1 LPRAHFGPAD
11 SGHGA
16 ADIGPAQSKV
26 DAPMSRPGEQVALEQ
41 LQREVMRLVQ
51 ARDWPNALTHIDRV
65 LKVRPDMP
73 RMLLNQAQCLLAMG
87 RRLEARKSADAAL
100 SLAERDAVLLDALGS
115 FYSFAGHQRDALKAF
130 ERAVAL
136 APDNAHFM
144 FNRATVQ
151 RFLGNLSAAEADYD
165 QVIALRPLDFEAYKN
180 RSDLRTQ
187 TAERNHVAEL
197 EGLVTRGFADWR
209 AEMQIRYSLAKEYE
223 DLGEYAKSFTHL
235 REGAAKRRA
244 NLHYDVTVDV
254 ATVDWIMEAFPG
266 GPAQLPPA
274 ADGSVQRNPPF
285 SAKAVPQPAVAKQPV
300 PIFIVGLPRSGTT
313 LVDRILSSHSNVK
326 SAGELNDF
334 ALAMVAAV
342 RRDNTAQL
350 PRREL
355 VARSAHIDFAALGRE
370 YLARAAAA
378 VGSCDYF
385 TDKMPL
391 NYLYCGLIRRALP
404 NAKIIHLTRH
414 PMASG
419 YAMYK
424 TLFKDGYPFSYDL
437 REIAQYYAAYRR
449 LMDHWTATLP
459 GVIHTLSYE
468 GLVAD
473 QLTES
478 HKLLEFCGLEWE
490 EACADF
496 HRNAAATTTA
506 SASQVRQ
513 PIYDT
518 SVAQW
523 RHYVSQ
529 LAPLREALTSAG
541 INL

>member
-1 LPRAHFGPAD
+1 
-11 SGHGA
+11 
-16 ADIGPAQSKV
+16 
-26 DAPMSRPGEQVALEQ
+26 MSRPSDQFQLEQ
-41 LQREVMRLVQ
+41 SQREVMRLVQ
-51 ARDWPNALTHIDRV
+51 ARDWPNALIQIDRA

-73 RMLLNQAQCLLAMG
+73 RMLLNKAQCLLAMG
-87 RRLEARKSADAAL
+87 RRGEARKSADAAL
-100 SLAERDAVLLDALGS
+100 SLAVRDAVLLDALGS

-136 APDNAHFM
+136 APDNAHFI

-165 QVIALRPLDFEAYKN
+165 KVIALRPMDFEAYKN

-197 EGLVTRGFADWR
+197 EALVSKGFADWR
-209 AEMQIRYSLAKEYE
+209 SEMQIRYCLAKEYE
-223 DLGEYAKSFTHL
+223 DLGEYTKSFAHL
-235 REGAAKRRA
+235 HQGALKRRA
-244 NLHYDVTVDV
+244 NLNYDVAADV
-254 ATVDWIMEAFPG
+254 ATVDWIVEAFPS
-266 GPAQLPPA
+266 GPAPQPA
-274 ADGSVQRNPPF
+274 ATLPAAADCPVQRNTSF
-285 SAKAVPQPAVAKQPV
+285 SAKAVHPVPQPALAIQPVPQPAVPL
-300 PIFIVGLPRSGTT
+300 FIVGLPRSGTT
-313 LVDRILSSHSNVK
+313 LVDRILSSHSKVK

-334 ALAMVAAV
+334 ALALVAAV
-342 RRDNTAQL
+342 RRDNNMAQL

-370 YLARAAAA
+370 YLERASAT
-378 VGSCDYF
+378 VGACEYF

-437 REIAQYYAAYRR
+437 KEIAQYYGAYRR
-449 LMDHWTATLP
+449 LMDHWTATMP
-459 GVIHTLSYE
+459 GAIHTLSYE

-478 HKLLEFCGLEWE
+478 RKLLEFCGLEWQD
-490 EACADF
+490 ACADF

-513 PIYDT
+513 PIYDS

-523 RHYVSQ
+523 RHYATQ
-529 LAPLREALTSAG
+529 LAPLSQALTSAG

>member
-1 LPRAHFGPAD
+1 
-11 SGHGA
+11 
-16 ADIGPAQSKV
+16 
-26 DAPMSRPGEQVALEQ
+26 MSRPSEQLQLEQ

-51 ARDWPNALTHIDRV
+51 ARDWPNALIQIDRA
-65 LKVRPDMP
+65 LKSRPDMP
-73 RMLLNQAQCLLAMG
+73 RMLLNKAQCLLAMG
-87 RRLEARKSADAAL
+87 RRGEARQSADAAW
-100 SLAERDAVLLDALGS
+100 SLASRDAVLLDALGS
-115 FYSFAGHQRDALKAF
+115 FYSFAGDQRDALKAF

-136 APDNAHFM
+136 APDNAHFI

-165 QVIALRPLDFEAYKN
+165 KVIALRPMDFEAYKN

-187 TAERNHVAEL
+187 TVERNHVAEL
-197 EGLVTRGFADWR
+197 EGLVARGFTDWR
-209 AEMQIRYSLAKEYE
+209 SETQIRYSLAKEYE
-223 DLGEYAKSFTHL
+223 DLGEYAKSFAHL
-235 REGAAKRRA
+235 QQGALKRRA
-244 NLHYDVTVDV
+244 NLNYDVTVDV
-254 ATVDWIMEAFPG
+254 ATVDWIIEAFPG
-266 GPAQLPPA
+266 GPAAIQAA
-274 ADGSVQRNPPF
+274 ADVAAQRHTSI
-285 SAKAVPQPAVAKQPV
+285 SARAIQPVPQPSAAVQPV
-300 PIFIVGLPRSGTT
+300 PLFIVGLPRSGTT
-313 LVDRILSSHSNVK
+313 LVDRILGSHSKVK

-342 RRDNTAQL
+342 RRNNNMAQL

-370 YLARAAAA
+370 YLERACAA
-378 VGSCDYF
+378 VGACAYF

-437 REIAQYYAAYRR
+437 REIAQYYGAYRR
-449 LMDHWTATLP
+449 LMDHWTATMP
-459 GVIHTLSYE
+459 GAIHTLSYE

-478 HKLLEFCGLEWE
+478 RKLLEFCGLEWE

-513 PIYDT
+513 PIYDS

-523 RHYVSQ
+523 RHYATQ
-529 LAPLREALTSAG
+529 LAPLSEALTSGG

>member
-1 LPRAHFGPAD
+1 
-11 SGHGA
+11 
-16 ADIGPAQSKV
+16 
-26 DAPMSRPGEQVALEQ
+26 MSRPGEQSQLEQ

-51 ARDWPNALTHIDRV
+51 ARDWPNALIQIDRV
-65 LKVRPDMP
+65 LKARPDMP
-73 RMLLNQAQCLLAMG
+73 RMLLNRAQCLLAMG
-87 RRLEARKSADAAL
+87 RRVAAQESANAAL
-100 SLAERDAVLLDALGS
+100 SLAARDAVLLDALGS
-115 FYSFAGHQRDALKAF
+115 FYSFSGQQRDALQAF

-136 APDNAHFM
+136 APDNAHFI

-165 QVIALRPLDFEAYKN
+165 KVIALRPMDFEAYKN

-187 TAERNHVAEL
+187 TLERNHVAEL
-197 EGLVTRGFADWR
+197 EGLVAKGFADWR

-223 DLGEYAKSFTHL
+223 DLGEYAKSFAHL

-244 NLHYDVTVDV
+244 NLSYDVTADV

-266 GPAQLPPA
+266 EPAVVPA
-274 ADGSVQRNPPF
+274 AMRPIPI
-285 SAKAVPQPAVAKQPV
+285 

-313 LVDRILSSHSNVK
+313 LVDRILSSHSKVK

-334 ALAMVAAV
+334 ALALVAAV
-342 RRDNTAQL
+342 RRDNNGAQL

-370 YLARAAAA
+370 YLERASAT
-378 VGSCDYF
+378 VGPCEYF

-391 NYLYCGLIRRALP
+391 NYLYLGLIRRALP

-437 REIAQYYAAYRR
+437 REIAQYYGAYRR
-449 LMDHWTATLP
+449 LMDHWTATMP
-459 GVIHTLSYE
+459 GAIHTLSYE

-473 QLTES
+473 QLAES
-478 HKLLEFCGLEWE
+478 RKLLEFCGLEWQD
-490 EACADF
+490 ACADF

-513 PIYDT
+513 PIYDS

-523 RHYVSQ
+523 RHYAAQ
-529 LAPLREALTSAG
+529 LAPLSEALTSAG

>member
-1 LPRAHFGPAD
+1 
-11 SGHGA
+11 
-16 ADIGPAQSKV
+16 
-26 DAPMSRPGEQVALEQ
+26 MSRPGEQFQLEQ

-51 ARDWPNALTHIDRV
+51 ARDWPNALVQIDRA

-73 RMLLNQAQCLLAMG
+73 RMLLNKAQCLLAMG
-87 RRLEARKSADAAL
+87 RRSEARASADAAL
-100 SLAERDAVLLDALGS
+100 SLATRDAVLLDALGS
-115 FYSFAGHQRDALKAF
+115 FYSFAGHQRDALEAF

-136 APDNAHFM
+136 APDNAHFI

-165 QVIALRPLDFEAYKN
+165 KVIALRPLDFEAYKN

-187 TAERNHVAEL
+187 TVERNHVAQL
-197 EGLVTRGFADWR
+197 EGLVAKGFADWR
-209 AEMQIRYSLAKEYE
+209 ADMQIRYSLAKEYE
-223 DLGEYAKSFTHL
+223 DLGEYAKSFAHL
-235 REGAAKRRA
+235 RQGAAKRRA
-244 NLHYDVTVDV
+244 NLNYDVAADV
-254 ATVDWIMEAFPG
+254 LTVDWIIEAFPR
-266 GPAQLPPA
+266 GPVAVPAA
-274 ADGSVQRNPPF
+274 ADGAVQRNTSI
-285 SAKAVPQPAVAKQPV
+285 SARAVQPV
-300 PIFIVGLPRSGTT
+300 PLFIVGLPRSGTT
-313 LVDRILSSHSNVK
+313 LVDRILSSHSKVK

-334 ALAMVAAV
+334 ALALVAAV
-342 RRDNTAQL
+342 RRNNNMMQL

-355 VARSAHIDFAALGRE
+355 VARSAHVDFAALGGE
-370 YLARAAAA
+370 YLERAAAA
-378 VGSCDYF
+378 VGACEYF

-404 NAKIIHLTRH
+404 NAKIIHLIRH

-449 LMDHWTATLP
+449 LMDHWSTTMP
-459 GVIHTLSYE
+459 GAIHTLSYE
-468 GLVAD
+468 SLVAD
-473 QLTES
+473 QLAES
-478 HKLLEFCGLEWE
+478 RKLLEFCGLEWE
-490 EACADF
+490 DACADF

-513 PIYDT
+513 PIYDS

-523 RHYVSQ
+523 RHYATQ
-529 LAPLREALTSAG
+529 LAPLSEALTSAG
-541 INL
+541 INLQGL

>member
-1 LPRAHFGPAD
+1 MTQP
-11 SGHGA
+11 
-16 ADIGPAQSKV
+16 
-26 DAPMSRPGEQVALEQ
+26 LEQ

-51 ARDWPNALTHIDRV
+51 AGDWPNALLQIDQA

-73 RMLLNQAQCLLAMG
+73 RMLLNRAQCLLAMG
-87 RRLEARKSADAAL
+87 RRVEARASADAAL
-100 SLAERDAVLLDALGS
+100 PLATRDAVLLDALGS
-115 FYSFAGHQRDALKAF
+115 FYSFAGDQLDALQAF

-136 APDNAHFM
+136 APDNAHFI

-165 QVIALRPLDFEAYKN
+165 KVIALRPMDFEAYKN

-187 TAERNHVAEL
+187 TLERNHVAEL
-197 EGLVTRGFADWR
+197 EGLVARGFADWR

-223 DLGEYAKSFTHL
+223 DLGEYTKSFAHL
-235 REGAAKRRA
+235 QQGAVKRRA
-244 NLHYDVTVDV
+244 NLNYDTTADV
-254 ATVDWIMEAFPG
+254 ATVDWIIEAFPS
-266 GPAQLPPA
+266 GPAALPPSA
-274 ADGSVQRNPPF
+274 AGAAQRNTSI
-285 SAKAVPQPAVAKQPV
+285 SATAIKPVPQPATATQPV
-300 PIFIVGLPRSGTT
+300 PLFIVGLPRSGTT
-313 LVDRILSSHSNVK
+313 LVDRILSSHSKVK

-334 ALAMVAAV
+334 ALALVAAV
-342 RRDNTAQL
+342 RRDNNNAQL

-370 YLARAAAA
+370 YLERASAT
-378 VGSCDYF
+378 VGACEYF

-437 REIAQYYAAYRR
+437 REIARYYGAYRR
-449 LMDHWTATLP
+449 LMDHWTATMP
-459 GVIHTLSYE
+459 GAIHTLSYE

-478 HKLLEFCGLEWE
+478 RKLLEFCGLEWE

-506 SASQVRQ
+506 SASEVRQ
-513 PIYDT
+513 PMYDS

-523 RHYVSQ
+523 RHYATQ
-529 LAPLREALTSAG
+529 LAPLSEALTSAG

>member
-1 LPRAHFGPAD
+1 
-11 SGHGA
+11 
-16 ADIGPAQSKV
+16 
-26 DAPMSRPGEQVALEQ
+26 MSRPRDQIQLEQV
-41 LQREVMRLVQ
+41 QREVMRLVQ
-51 ARDWPNALTHIDRV
+51 ARDWPNALIQIDRA
-65 LKVRPDMP
+65 LKARPDMP
-73 RMLLNQAQCLLAMG
+73 RMLLNKAQCLLALG
-87 RRLEARKSADAAL
+87 RRGAARESANAAL
-100 SLAERDAVLLDALGS
+100 SLAARDAVLLDALGS
-115 FYSFAGHQRDALKAF
+115 FYSFAGEQRDALKAF

-136 APDNAHFM
+136 APDNAHFI

-151 RFLGNLSAAEADYD
+151 RFLGNLSAAEGDYD
-165 QVIALRPLDFEAYKN
+165 KVIALRPTDFEAYKN

-187 TAERNHVAEL
+187 TVERNHVAEL
-197 EGLVTRGFADWR
+197 EGLVAKGFADWR
-209 AEMQIRYSLAKEYE
+209 SEMQIRYSLAKEYE
-223 DLGEYAKSFTHL
+223 DLGEYAKSFAHL

-244 NLHYDVTVDV
+244 NLSYDVTADV
-254 ATVDWIMEAFPG
+254 ATVDWIMEAFPT
-266 GPAQLPPA
+266 GPA
-274 ADGSVQRNPPF
+274 N
-285 SAKAVPQPAVAKQPV
+285 QPAVAMHPI
-300 PIFIVGLPRSGTT
+300 PIFVVGLPRSGTT
-313 LVDRILSSHSNVK
+313 LVDRILSSHSKVK

-334 ALAMVAAV
+334 ALALVAAV
-342 RRDNTAQL
+342 RRDNNKAQL

-370 YLARAAAA
+370 YLERAAAT
-378 VGSCDYF
+378 VGACEYF

-437 REIAQYYAAYRR
+437 AEIAQYYGAYRR
-449 LMDHWTATLP
+449 LMDHWTATMP
-459 GVIHTLSYE
+459 GAIHTLSYE

-478 HKLLEFCGLEWE
+478 RKLVEFCGLEWE

-513 PIYDT
+513 PIYDS

-523 RHYVSQ
+523 RHYATQ
-529 LAPLREALTSAG
+529 LAPLSDALISAG
-541 INL
+541 ITL

>member
-1 LPRAHFGPAD
+1 
-11 SGHGA
+11 
-16 ADIGPAQSKV
+16 
-26 DAPMSRPGEQVALEQ
+26 MSRPSDQFQLEQ

-51 ARDWPNALTHIDRV
+51 ARDWPNALIQIDRA
-65 LKVRPDMP
+65 LKARPDMP
-73 RMLLNQAQCLLAMG
+73 RMLLNKAQCLLAMG
-87 RRLEARKSADAAL
+87 RRGAARQSADAAL
-100 SLAERDAVLLDALGS
+100 SLASRDAVLLDALGS
-115 FYSFAGHQRDALKAF
+115 FYSFAGDQRDALKAF

-136 APDNAHFM
+136 APDNAHFI

-165 QVIALRPLDFEAYKN
+165 KVIALRPRDFEAYKN

-187 TAERNHVAEL
+187 TLERNHVAEL
-197 EGLVTRGFADWR
+197 EGLVAKGFADWR

-223 DLGEYAKSFTHL
+223 DLGEYAKSFAHL
-235 REGAAKRRA
+235 QQGAMKRRA
-244 NLHYDVTVDV
+244 NLNYDVTADV
-254 ATVDWIMEAFPG
+254 ATVDWIIEAFPQ
-266 GPAQLPPA
+266 GPAAAAQPVRQPTASMQPA
-274 ADGSVQRNPPF
+274 ADDAVQRNT
-285 SAKAVPQPAVAKQPV
+285 SLSAVAAQPI
-300 PIFIVGLPRSGTT
+300 PLFIVGLPRSGTT
-313 LVDRILSSHSNVK
+313 LVDRILSSHSKVK

-342 RRDNTAQL
+342 RRDNNEAKL

-370 YLARAAAA
+370 YLERASAT
-378 VGSCDYF
+378 VGACEYF

-437 REIAQYYAAYRR
+437 REIAQYYGAYRR
-449 LMDHWTATLP
+449 LMDHWTATMP
-459 GVIHTLSYE
+459 GAIHTLSYE
-468 GLVAD
+468 SLVAD
-473 QLTES
+473 QLAES
-478 HKLLEFCGLEWE
+478 RKLLEFCGLEWE
-490 EACADF
+490 DACADF

-513 PIYDT
+513 PIYDS

-523 RHYVSQ
+523 RHYATQ
-529 LAPLREALTSAG
+529 LAPLSEALTSAG
-541 INL
+541 ITL